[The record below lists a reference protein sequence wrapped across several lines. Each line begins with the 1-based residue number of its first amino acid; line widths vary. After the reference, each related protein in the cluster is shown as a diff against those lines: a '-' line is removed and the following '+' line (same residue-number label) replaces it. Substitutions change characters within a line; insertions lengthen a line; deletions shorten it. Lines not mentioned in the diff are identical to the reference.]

1 MYALL
6 AAASSL
12 TLGEVIIIGLL
23 LVVVIR
29 HR

>member
-23 LVVVIR
+23 LAVLIR
-29 HR
+29 RR